1 MMLKIDATP
10 QNLDKKAILMTGAHH
25 SRELVSAQ
33 MPLYTILDL
42 LHGLVHGEPE
52 KIALLEQ
59 NKYFVIPVVN
69 VDGFYTIYEQ
79 YMKTGE
85 LILKRKNNDR
95 SHEGDANCP
104 L

>member
-1 MMLKIDATP
+1 M
-10 QNLDKKAILMTGAHH
+10 
-25 SRELVSAQ
+25 
-33 MPLYTILDL
+33 
-42 LHGLVHGEPE
+42 
-52 KIALLEQ
+52 LLEQ

-85 LILKRKNNDR
+85 LVLKRKNNDR
-95 SHEGDANCP
+95 RFEEGENCP